1 MNRELT
7 HKDLA
12 RHLGVSV
19 TTIKSYRTKFPG
31 AIHPVGRGKPLRFAP
46 GALAVCRA
54 IQGGFQR
61 GLSIDEVQLLL
72 EKDFPGNVEYRRLPI
87 GDDEAP
93 RGAGPWRQREPVGP
107 GGPEVMDAR
116 PGADA
121 ILHEARDAAQRETA
135 RRLERLEAMLAE
147 LVALGNR
154 THSLHAELLAKLD
167 ALAGLSRLPGQS
179 GQSGQSGLSGMSGMG
194 GHGAEA
200 SRAAAGSGADIP
212 GQPPGSFLALPVVVL
227 SERGEYLGITGADGA
242 AFSLGEFQA
251 HLLRRAGR
259 LDAAGEMSAAWT
271 PRGDGWVL
279 TLRGMDRGIGGAGM
293 EHAAGQE
300 AGHEHVFRA
309 AVTPRNNRVAVF
321 QGLRINGKDVS
332 EAFLRAFFKQI
343 KDSLE

>member
-1 MNRELT
+1 MHREPT

-31 AIHPVGRGKPLRFAP
+31 AIRPVGRGKPLRFGP
-46 GALAVCRA
+46 QALAVCRA

-61 GLSIDEVQLLL
+61 GLSIEDIQLLL
-72 EKDFPGNVEYRRLPI
+72 EKDFPGVMEDRRLPI

-93 RGAGPWRQREPVGP
+93 R
-107 GGPEVMDAR
+107 
-116 PGADA
+116 
-121 ILHEARDAAQRETA
+121 EARDAVQQETS

-167 ALAGLSRLPGQS
+167 ALAGLSRLTGLAGQP
-179 GQSGQSGLSGMSGMG
+179 
-194 GHGAEA
+194 
-200 SRAAAGSGADIP
+200 P
-212 GQPPGSFLALPVVVL
+212 GQPPREFLALPVVVL
-227 SERGEYLGITGADGA
+227 SERGEYLGITSAGGA

-259 LDAAGEMSAAWT
+259 LDAATEMFAAWT

-279 TLRGMDRGIGGAGM
+279 TLRGVDRRTGGAGM
-293 EHAAGQE
+293 EPVPGQE

-321 QGLRINGKDVS
+321 SGLRINGKDVS

>member
-1 MNRELT
+1 MHREPT

-31 AIHPVGRGKPLRFAP
+31 AIPPLGRGKPLRFGP
-46 GALAVCRA
+46 QALAVCRA

-61 GLSIDEVQLLL
+61 GLSIEDIQILL
-72 EKDFPGNVEYRRLPI
+72 EKDFPGVMEDRRLPI
-87 GDDEAP
+87 DDDAAP
-93 RGAGPWRQREPVGP
+93 RG
-107 GGPEVMDAR
+107 D
-116 PGADA
+116 
-121 ILHEARDAAQRETA
+121 RDAVQQETS

-167 ALAGLSRLPGQS
+167 ALAGLRLTGLAGQP
-179 GQSGQSGLSGMSGMG
+179 
-194 GHGAEA
+194 
-200 SRAAAGSGADIP
+200 P
-212 GQPPGSFLALPVVVL
+212 GQPPREFLALPVVVL
-227 SERGEYLGITGADGA
+227 SERGEYLGITGTGGA
-242 AFSLGEFQA
+242 AFSLGEFEA

-259 LDAAGEMSAAWT
+259 LDAATEMFAAWT

-279 TLRGMDRGIGGAGM
+279 TLRGADRRTARAGM
-293 EHAAGQE
+293 EHVPGQE
-300 AGHEHVFRA
+300 AGHEHVFRD

-321 QGLRINGKDVS
+321 SGLRINGKDVS